1 MNRGFT
7 GILFL
12 AAVVA
17 QRLVI
22 AESDASIASP
32 TEVRRAVIKMLQN
45 ESNAESA
52 DDKQTALITL
62 CDAYV
67 AIRLHP
73 KYESSEILQGEAVR
87 VRRRLISEGERLTD
101 RLTREKIERPAAL
114 RKQIDSA
121 IQSSSEESQEP
132 SESLDDN
139 GGSGSGGGAIADQ
152 GWALVEL
159 IQRTVHPD
167 FWETTGGPGSIRYF
181 AMKRVLVVRATTRV
195 HEDLVALLRQ
205 L

>member
-45 ESNAESA
+45 ESNAESS

-139 GGSGSGGGAIADQ
+139 GGRGGGAIADQ